1 MKILCAEYNVAG
13 EVAIVP
19 MGDDVLLRNND
30 DFYIPAF
37 AGELSCVPQL
47 VVRLCKLGKY
57 VSERFADRYYEEIGV
72 GIRFYADDLER
83 SLLDRGLPAGVAS
96 SFGNSAAIS
105 NLLPIA
111 ECVDTVYKMKVNG
124 ETVYCG
130 GKTQQIVSMERL
142 VTLSSE
148 FHTLKIGDFLYGGNT
163 FRYKGLKA
171 GDRLQIEFCGRML
184 MDFKVK

>member
-1 MKILCAEYNVAG
+1 MKILCAEYNAEQ
-13 EVAIVP
+13 EVAVVA

-57 VSERFADRYYEEIGV
+57 VRERFAERYFEEIGV

-83 SLLDRGLPAGVAS
+83 SLSQKGLPVGVAS
-96 SFGNSAAIS
+96 SFGSSAAIS
-105 NLLPIA
+105 SLLPLS
-111 ECVDTVYKMKVNG
+111 ECGDAVYSMRVNG
-124 ETVYCG
+124 ETVCRG
-130 GKTQQIVSMERL
+130 NLSGQHCSMERL
-142 VTLSSE
+142 ISLSSE
-148 FHTLKIGDFLYGGNT
+148 FHTLKIGDFLYGGNS
-163 FRYKGLKA
+163 FRYRGLQA
-171 GDRLQIEFCGRML
+171 GDRLQMEFCGRML

>member
-1 MKILCAEYNVAG
+1 MKILCAEYNAAG

-30 DFYIPAF
+30 DFYIPDF
-37 AGELSCVPQL
+37 SSELSCVPQL

-57 VSERFADRYYEEIGV
+57 VSERFAGRYYEEIGV

-83 SLLDRGLPAGVAS
+83 SLSERGLPAGVAS
-96 SFGNSAAIS
+96 SFGRSAAIS
-105 NLLPIA
+105 ELLPIESCEDA
-111 ECVDTVYKMKVNG
+111 VYEMKVNG
-124 ETVYCG
+124 VTVYRG
-130 GKTQQIVSMERL
+130 GKEQQIASMERL
-142 VTLSSE
+142 ITLSSE

-163 FRYKGLKA
+163 FRYKELKT
-171 GDRLQIEFCGRML
+171 GDRLQIEFCGRIL

>member
-1 MKILCAEYNVAG
+1 MKILCAEYNTAG

-30 DFYIPAF
+30 DFYIPDF

-57 VSERFADRYYEEIGV
+57 VNERFAERYYEAIGV

-83 SLLDRGLPAGVAS
+83 SLSARGLPAGVAS
-96 SFGNSAAIS
+96 SFGSSAAIS
-105 NLLPIA
+105 ELLSVM
-111 ECVDTVYKMKVNG
+111 ECEDAVYEMKVNG
-124 ETVYCG
+124 ETVYRG
-130 GKTQQIVSMERL
+130 GKEKQIVSIERL
-142 VTLSSE
+142 IALSSE

-163 FRYKGLKA
+163 FRYKGVKA
-171 GDRLQIEFCGRML
+171 GDRLQIEFCGQVL

>member
-13 EVAIVP
+13 EAAIVP

-72 GIRFYADDLER
+72 GIRFYADDFER
-83 SLLDRGLPAGVAS
+83 SLAERGLPAGVAS
-96 SFGNSAAIS
+96 SFGGSAAIS
-105 NLLPIA
+105 DLLPA
-111 ECVDTVYKMKVNG
+111 KECGDAVYEMKVNG

-130 GKTQQIVSMERL
+130 SREKQLASMEQL

-171 GDRLQIEFCGRML
+171 GDRLQMEFCGRIL